1 MSTDAWENQYKLA
14 NKVVHA
20 TPQGTFDRLG
30 VPSGPRTFTPVSHS
44 DYGLAPPAIN
54 AAIFAFYDCRQTILD
69 LFQWRFD
76 RIYTSTN
83 QMGKSYQRILY
94 RD

>member
-30 VPSGPRTFTPVSHS
+30 VPSGPRTFTQLAIVIT
-44 DYGLAPPAIN
+44 GLPHQQSM
-54 AAIFAFYDCRQTILD
+54 R
-69 LFQWRFD
+69 LFRF
-76 RIYTSTN
+76 
-83 QMGKSYQRILY
+83 L
-94 RD
+94 